1 MKAIPLILVVLLAAL
16 AGQAQPTFQQ
26 RLQTLPPRGLPPGA
40 PQPAAASTKAPANYL
55 IHIEWTQPK
64 GDPQS
69 LEVLTTEGHFDL
81 STIQKTSV
89 KINGSD
95 IPTTLKFEGTLTALD
110 DEKGRLQLFLG
121 RTVPYVTGSYG
132 SGSSV
137 SSSYSQLNVGLDST
151 FLVKF
156 GEPAV
161 IQTDETG
168 QISVVVKRVEM

>member
-1 MKAIPLILVVLLAAL
+1 MKTIPLILVVLLAAL
-16 AGQAQPTFQQ
+16 AGQAQPAFQQ
-26 RLQTLPPRGLPPGA
+26 RFQPLPPRGLPTGA
-40 PQPAAASTKAPANYL
+40 PPSDAASSRATANYL
-55 IHIEWTQPK
+55 IRVEWKQPK
-64 GDPQS
+64 GDAHS

-95 IPTTLKFEGTLTALD
+95 IPTTLKFDGTLTALD
-110 DEKGRLQLFLG
+110 DEKGRLQMYLG

-137 SSSYSQLNVGLDST
+137 SSSYSQLSVGLDLT

-156 GEPAV
+156 GKPAV
-161 IQTDETG
+161 IQNDESG
-168 QISVVVKRVEM
+168 QISVLVKRVEI